1 MFSLTIFLTAC
12 LIPCS
17 PVLQKDKGEVGVG
30 VNDVPE
36 VAVDGC
42 GGEAPVDN
50 WSGLLLDELE
60 VGVE

>member
-1 MFSLTIFLTAC
+1 M
-12 LIPCS
+12 
-17 PVLQKDKGEVGVG
+17 G

-42 GGEAPVDN
+42 GGEAHVDN